1 MIELDCP
8 NCGLRNVSEF
18 RYVGERLRRPDPS
31 TADPSTWRAYLYLRA
46 NPAGWT
52 DETWLHRSGC
62 RRYLAVERHTVT
74 NQVRSVR
81 EVSDAVAGSG
91 PPDGAPAGATHPER
105 DQDGGPGDPGVEGP
119 ACA

>member
-8 NCGLRNVSEF
+8 NCGRRNVAEF
-18 RYVGERLRRPDPS
+18 RYVGERHVRPDPS
-31 TADPSTWRAYLYLRA
+31 TADPSTWRAYLYLRD

-74 NQVRSVR
+74 NEVRSVR
-81 EVSDAVAGSG
+81 EAA
-91 PPDGAPAGATHPER
+91 
-105 DQDGGPGDPGVEGP
+105 GPGDPSRVSTPADDPTDRDPTGGP
-119 ACA
+119 A

>member
-8 NCGLRNVSEF
+8 NCGPRNVTEF
-18 RYVGERLRRPDPS
+18 RYVGERHVRPDPS
-31 TADPSTWRAYLYLRA
+31 TADPSTWRTYLYLRA

-74 NQVRSVR
+74 NEVRSVR
-81 EVSDAVAGSG
+81 EAARSPDPSGARGRAGEPIG
-91 PPDGAPAGATHPER
+91 GDRA
-105 DQDGGPGDPGVEGP
+105 GGPT
-119 ACA
+119 